1 MRLEGRV
8 NGVGNYFVSILV
20 HAMVRT
26 LPPSLSLPIRPR
38 GSSMDCL
45 GLPVWYTWKKN
56 GDCEYVC
63 MGQFAGFGKRLA
75 NFQR

>member
-26 LPPSLSLPIRPR
+26 LPPSLSPHSTTRIVNGLF
-38 GSSMDCL
+38 GSSSL
-45 GLPVWYTWKKN
+45 VHLEK
-56 GDCEYVC
+56 ER
-63 MGQFAGFGKRLA
+63 RL
-75 NFQR
+75 